1 MDIDADEIC
10 GLSGNEDGSEQDSED
25 ESKANEESPGAVAF
39 CCLQSSSSDSTIFF
53 AVPETAVVVRKSVA
67 ETARPFLD
75 RGVAKPKLYR
85 DLWKYKTL
93 LGFDCS
99 LTITRL
105 WLAK

>member
-10 GLSGNEDGSEQDSED
+10 GLSGNEGGSEQDSED

-39 CCLQSSSSDSTIFF
+39 CCLQSSSSDSTTFF

-93 LGFDCS
+93 LTYETNGDWLS
-99 LTITRL
+99 TI
-105 WLAK
+105 